1 MDSYGNNEYH
11 TILGMDGMLHDLKE
25 NIKVPNDFKNS
36 KIKFMTDNIGHNNG
50 FVIIQYED
58 GKLYGFNYRTGQK
71 LFATNTNTNQS
82 VTDYL
87 MDYFT
92 SSKSVTNDTYQE
104 YQESIKLKDQIYESE
119 KQDSEEN
126 TLSKDNYV
134 TSYNPITNDYEI
146 YKQNTVL
153 DVDVE
158 EDISET
164 QKIYQ
169 DMNLYHTYIS
179 SSKASNKWFRANER
193 TLIIAICIA
202 MILVAIAIGY
212 RNIYKK
218 NKKAGE

>member
-1 MDSYGNNEYH
+1 
-11 TILGMDGMLHDLKE
+11 MLHDLKE

-71 LFATNTNTNQS
+71 LFVTSTNTNQS